1 MNLFCKFAFAIQKHQ
16 NIHMDSSI
24 EGIIERL
31 QTFMNQMGMSPSQ
44 FADKCDIPRSTLSQ
58 LFGGR
63 TRSINDALLS
73 KLATAFP
80 NLNILWLLFGRGSMQ
95 TDSNIEFSEPQNQTE
110 LSFSTDEKSDSK
122 HIEPPQPPQI
132 EVPENSESGNSEPQ
146 SAESGPKEPEMPYG
160 AKYRCT
166 LVASQPAPKE
176 IIRLIVL
183 YSDGSFD
190 AYRPGEGA
198 INEK

>member
-1 MNLFCKFAFAIQKHQ
+1 
-16 NIHMDSSI
+16 MDSSI
-24 EGIIERL
+24 EGIINRL

-63 TRSINDALLS
+63 TRSINDTLLS

-80 NLNILWLLFGRGSMQ
+80 NLNILWLLFGRGSML
-95 TDSNIEFSEPQNQTE
+95 TDSNIEFSEPLNQ
-110 LSFSTDEKSDSK
+110 STLPFGLNESSDSK
-122 HIEPPQPPQI
+122 NIKQPQPTQI
-132 EVPENSESGNSEPQ
+132 DIPENSESGNSAPQ
-146 SAESGPKEPEMPYG
+146 SADSSSEEPEAPYG
-160 AKYRCT
+160 NRYRCT

-190 AYRPGEGA
+190 DYRPGSAKNSVE
-198 INEK
+198 